1 MVIQQIDIYNYLYFK
16 KNSNKKN
23 IWIHFTRLI
32 LTYRWVGKHLVCKL
46 HNFLVCADFKM
57 IPLVLRTYGLSLEF
71 SWQNTSWLAS
81 FGIVTA
87 HMSCSVFQLVKWCL
101 VDLRSSYRHGCCISN
116 LLGEILFFFY
126 RMKVRVLAEE
136 KELAVQKSWIAARL
150 THDPKVWSMTECD
163 LNGTG
168 NQQRFLDWVGGWNKW
183 VLTRSINGEY
193 GAWITQTIWCG
204 FLRT

>member
-1 MVIQQIDIYNYLYFK
+1 MTHFSKYDYILHFCSDMVIQQIDIYNYLYFK

-23 IWIHFTRLI
+23 IWIRFTRLI

-46 HNFLVCADFKM
+46 HNFLLCADFKM

-81 FGIVTA
+81 YGIVTA

-116 LLGEILFFFY
+116 LLGEILFFFIGWKLECWL
-126 RMKVRVLAEE
+126 RRRNWRSRNLG
-136 KELAVQKSWIAARL
+136 LL
-150 THDPKVWSMTECD
+150 LVWHTI
-163 LNGTG
+163 
-168 NQQRFLDWVGGWNKW
+168 QRSGRWPSV
-183 VLTRSINGEY
+183 I
-193 GAWITQTIWCG
+193 
-204 FLRT
+204 